1 MVNSIV
7 WVSTRFATCYGLK
20 KPPFVARDAIE
31 YGHAAC
37 LPSSIRYNERLR
49 TTLSQKTS
57 FIKPSTAQGVNRL
70 YFPVLGQLLRSSCSP
85 TTATLAWFMLRLTS
99 SHRGAR
105 CQNPRAP
112 SEIPASAGAHH
123 EGAAAPVWEVHVFR
137 DVDIQNTSIAGR
149 DRHQGRFRDVRTVK
163 ELTVFD

>member
-1 MVNSIV
+1 MVNSPV
-7 WVSTRFATCYGLK
+7 WVSTRFATCYGLE
-20 KPPFVARDAIE
+20 KPPFAARDAIE

-70 YFPVLGQLLRSSCSP
+70 YFLVLGQPLRSSCSP

-99 SHRGAR
+99 SGIGVPVAR
-105 CQNPRAP
+105 THAP
-112 SEIPASAGAHH
+112 QAKFRQVPAPITSGPLVQPLLS
-123 EGAAAPVWEVHVFR
+123 GSCTCSVT
-137 DVDIQNTSIAGR
+137 VDIQKHFDHGARPTS
-149 DRHQGRFRDVRTVK
+149 RT
-163 ELTVFD
+163 FS

>member
-7 WVSTRFATCYGLK
+7 WASTRFATCYGLK

-163 ELTVFD
+163 ELTVFE